1 MHKIILS
8 WGLYEC
14 SEFNRCLLSPKTT
27 MNSGPDEIKNNINL
41 INKAVK
47 YKEQAIIKRIYSSS
61 KERSINNKYINFKDC
76 IKLT

>member
-1 MHKIILS
+1 
-8 WGLYEC
+8 
-14 SEFNRCLLSPKTT
+14 

-61 KERSINNKYINFKDC
+61 KERSINNKYINFKDF